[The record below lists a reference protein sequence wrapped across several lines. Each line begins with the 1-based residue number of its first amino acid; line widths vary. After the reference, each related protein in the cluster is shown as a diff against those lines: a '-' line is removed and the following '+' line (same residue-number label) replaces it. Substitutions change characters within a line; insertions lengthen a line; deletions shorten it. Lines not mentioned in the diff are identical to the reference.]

1 VAGAG
6 EDLEGWAE
14 WAEVAEAAVA
24 AAVLGAIEAGLEVEE
39 V

>member
-1 VAGAG
+1 MAGAG

>member
-1 VAGAG
+1 
-6 EDLEGWAE
+6 LEGWAE